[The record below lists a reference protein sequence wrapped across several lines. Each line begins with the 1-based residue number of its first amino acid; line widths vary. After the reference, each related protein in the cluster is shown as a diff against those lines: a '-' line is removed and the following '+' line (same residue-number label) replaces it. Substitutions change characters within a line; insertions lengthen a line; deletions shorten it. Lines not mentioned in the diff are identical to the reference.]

1 MGKGLDR
8 VMKNSGSFFTVG
20 LAGLAIFVLFSS
32 LASGEIYKWVDEN
45 GKIHYDDRPPQTRNA
60 QRLEISIET
69 YSSVQTQSYDGELTS
84 AGDNKSDQQKKVVM
98 YSTEWCGVCK
108 KAKAYFKANKIP
120 FREYDV
126 EKSQKARRAYKKLK
140 AKGVPV
146 ILVGKKRMNG
156 FSAASFE
163 KMYYN

>member
-1 MGKGLDR
+1 
-8 VMKNSGSFFTVG
+8 MKNSKLIFTVD
-20 LAGLAIFVLFSS
+20 LAVLVVFIFISS
-32 LASGEIYKWVDEN
+32 LARAEIYKWVDEN
-45 GKIHYDDRPPQTRNA
+45 GKIHYDDRPPQTSNA

-69 YSSVQTQSYDGELTS
+69 YSSVEMQPYDGELTS
-84 AGDNKSDQQKKVVM
+84 AGDNESTKRKSVIM

-108 KAKAYFKANKIP
+108 KAKAYFKTNDIP

-126 EKSQKARRAYKKLK
+126 EKSQKGKRAFKKMK

-156 FSAASFE
+156 FSATSFE

>member
-1 MGKGLDR
+1 MQSNR
-8 VMKNSGSFFTVG
+8 SYCTVG
-20 LAGLAIFVLFSS
+20 LAVPLLCLLFWSV
-32 LASGEIYKWVDEN
+32 ASAEIYKWVDEN
-45 GKIHYDDRPPQTRNA
+45 GKIHYDDRPPQTSNA

-69 YSSVQTQSYDGELTS
+69 YSSVEMQSYDGELTS
-84 AGDNKSDQQKKVVM
+84 AGDNESAKRKNVVM

-108 KAKAYFKANKIP
+108 KAKAYFDANGIP

-126 EKSQKARRAYKKLK
+126 EKSQKGKRAFKKLK

-146 ILVGKKRMNG
+146 ILVGKQRMNG